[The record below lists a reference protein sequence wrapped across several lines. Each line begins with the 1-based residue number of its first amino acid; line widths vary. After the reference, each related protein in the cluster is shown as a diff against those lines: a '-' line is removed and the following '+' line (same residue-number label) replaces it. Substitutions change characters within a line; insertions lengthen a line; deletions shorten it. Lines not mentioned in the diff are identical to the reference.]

1 MKMQKLFESWNTFK
15 SDLLIENILNE
26 VSYEFSEHVEDW
38 LANNGGELSL
48 PFNDLFD
55 GKTRTVVPLGR
66 TIQPGSK
73 IYRLIKW
80 LEEQGYEVDF
90 GSGLATKE
98 FESFTG
104 NPNDPNTKKIMRKK
118 QQKIGKVLLTIDH
131 MMDPEGPAVR
141 QFLEEFKEGGKT
153 GEGQKKSNE
162 GL

>member
-1 MKMQKLFESWNTFK
+1 MKMQKLFESWNRFK
-15 SDLLIENILNE
+15 SGVLTEDILNE

-38 LANNGGELSL
+38 LADNGGELNL

-98 FESFTG
+98 FESYTG

-118 QQKIGKVLLTIDH
+118 KW
-131 MMDPEGPAVR
+131 
-141 QFLEEFKEGGKT
+141 
-153 GEGQKKSNE
+153 KS
-162 GL
+162 L